1 MLDESNLI
9 QKIAIW
15 TLPVVLAITVHEV
28 AHGWVA
34 LRCGDRTA
42 QMMGRLT
49 LNPIKHIDPI
59 GTLVVPGI
67 LLLLGGFV
75 FGWAKPVPVTWENLR
90 RPKLDMAI
98 VAAAGPFSNFIMA
111 LIWAILLKL
120 GLTVGGTWGWF
131 SQPIV
136 HMAQAGITINLVLM
150 VLNLIPIP
158 PLDGGR
164 IAVGLLPGPLAW
176 QLSRLERF
184 GMIIVLG
191 LLFTGVLSWIMSWP
205 VSALGKLIY
214 SLVGLR

>member
-90 RPKLDMAI
+90 RPKFDMAI

-164 IAVGLLPGPLAW
+164 IAVGLYLDPWRG
-176 QLSRLERF
+176 S
-184 GMIIVLG
+184 
-191 LLFTGVLSWIMSWP
+191 
-205 VSALGKLIY
+205 
-214 SLVGLR
+214 

>member
-9 QKIAIW
+9 QKMAIW

-59 GTLVVPGI
+59 GTLLVPGI

-176 QLSRLERF
+176 QLNRVERF

-191 LLFTGVLSWIMSWP
+191 LLFTGALSWIMSWP
-205 VSALGKLIY
+205 MSALGRIVY
-214 SLVGLR
+214 SLVGLH